1 MLKTTKMS
9 NPQEIS
15 DDRVL
20 DLIGRSESLS
30 IADLIRECGVTA
42 TAVRQ
47 RLTRLM
53 EQGLVQR
60 VKNSQGRGRPE
71 HRYSLTQ
78 KAKRQS
84 GNNYADLAQV
94 LWTELRNL
102 KDEEVRRGLLQRVA
116 DELTRLYQGE
126 VTGTTTLARL
136 ESVKELLG
144 ERRVQAEVAEVDM
157 LPVLTV
163 MACPYPELAAR
174 DRSVCAME
182 KMMLSELVAAP
193 VKLSQ
198 CRLDGHECCQ
208 FQTR

>member
-1 MLKTTKMS
+1 MS
-9 NPQEIS
+9 SPQEIS
-15 DDRVL
+15 DARLL
-20 DLIGRSESLS
+20 DLIGRRESLS
-30 IADLIRECGVTA
+30 IADLIQECGVTA

-53 EQGLVQR
+53 EQGLIQR
-60 VKNSQGRGRPE
+60 IKNSQGRGRPE
-71 HRYSLTQ
+71 HRYSLTD
-78 KAKRQS
+78 KARRQS

-116 DELTRLYQGE
+116 DHLTQLYRGE
-126 VTGTTTLARL
+126 VTGSTPLARL
-136 ESVKELLG
+136 ESVKELLD
-144 ERRVQAEVAEVDM
+144 ERRVPATVGEINA

-174 DRSVCAME
+174 DRSVCSME
-182 KMMLSELVAAP
+182 KMMLSELLETP
-193 VKLSQ
+193 VRLSQ

>member
-1 MLKTTKMS
+1 MLKTMKMS

-15 DDRVL
+15 DARLL

-84 GNNYADLAQV
+84 GNTYADLAQV

-102 KDEEVRRGLLQRVA
+102 TDEEVRRGLLQRVA
-116 DELTRLYQGE
+116 DELTRLYQGD
-126 VTGTTTLARL
+126 VTGTTPLARL

-144 ERRVQAEVAEVDM
+144 QRRVQAEVAEVDA

-163 MACPYPELAAR
+163 MACPYPGLGAQ
-174 DRSVCAME
+174 DRSVGGME
-182 KMMLSELVAAP
+182 KMMLSESVAAP
-193 VKLSQ
+193 VKLPQ

>member
-1 MLKTTKMS
+1 MQPFGQRDFAL
-9 NPQEIS
+9 EI
-15 DDRVL
+15 R
-20 DLIGRSESLS
+20 DL
-30 IADLIRECGVTA
+30 
-42 TAVRQ
+42 
-47 RLTRLM
+47 
-53 EQGLVQR
+53 
-60 VKNSQGRGRPE
+60 RG
-71 HRYSLTQ
+71 H
-78 KAKRQS
+78 
-84 GNNYADLAQV
+84 G
-94 LWTELRNL
+94 
-102 KDEEVRRGLLQRVA
+102 RGLLQRVA
-116 DELTRLYQGE
+116 DELTRLYKGE

>member
-1 MLKTTKMS
+1 MS

-15 DDRVL
+15 DARLL
-20 DLIGRSESLS
+20 DLIGRSQSLS
-30 IADLIRECGVTA
+30 IADLIQACGVTA

-53 EQGLVQR
+53 EQGLVER
-60 VKNSQGRGRPE
+60 MKNSHGRGRPE
-71 HRYSLTQ
+71 HRYSLTP
-78 KAKRQS
+78 KARRQS

-126 VTGTTTLARL
+126 VTGTTPEARL
-136 ESVKELLG
+136 ESVKQLLG
-144 ERRVQAEVAEVDM
+144 DRRVPASVGQVDA
-157 LPVLTV
+157 LPVLNV
-163 MACPYPELAAR
+163 MSCPYPELAAQ